1 MQDTETEAQLSL
13 EELIQSLD
21 KAVEGKPGI
30 KPSDAWRYRE
40 EVRAKYGLPECG
52 YSFEDPLRYIQT
64 IEAFLKENRVE
75 IRNKHDF
82 STFFKENLKA
92 EAVSSGPGVFRDST
106 VVVGAASDT
115 DWFGLR
121 ARAKQ
126 LSHDSVYALQDKRYP
141 EMPIDVAEKEA
152 SYYQMLT
159 PQTFLRYKDD
169 PAFLMHFIN
178 GIVETSIKSSVE
190 IDKKISNLP
199 N

>member
-1 MQDTETEAQLSL
+1 M
-13 EELIQSLD
+13 
-21 KAVEGKPGI
+21 
-30 KPSDAWRYRE
+30 
-40 EVRAKYGLPECG
+40 
-52 YSFEDPLRYIQT
+52 
-64 IEAFLKENRVE
+64 
-75 IRNKHDF
+75 
-82 STFFKENLKA
+82 
-92 EAVSSGPGVFRDST
+92 
-106 VVVGAASDT
+106 VGAASDT

-126 LSHDSVYALQDKRYP
+126 LSHESVHALQDKRYP

-152 SYYQMLT
+152 FYYQMLT

>member
-40 EVRAKYGLPECG
+40 EVRTKYGLPECG
-52 YSFEDPLRYIQT
+52 YSFEDPLRYIQA

-82 STFFKENLKA
+82 STFFKENPKA
-92 EAVSSGPGVFRDST
+92 EAVSSGPGVFRNST

-121 ARAKQ
+121 TRAKQ
-126 LSHDSVYALQDKRYP
+126 LSHESVHALQDKRYP

-152 SYYQMLT
+152 FYYQMLT

-178 GIVETSIKSSVE
+178 GVVETSIKSSVE